1 MFQAQKG
8 NVDDLYLLSVVVTG
22 LFAVWWHDE
31 PAKFGRKDGD
41 EKPDPAVLFS
51 RRGSQFPNP
60 LLSVMVRTITE
71 SLRMN
76 NQMHLA
82 ASSQPSPS
90 RHRTDD

>member
-31 PAKFGRKDGD
+31 PAKFGRKDTS

-51 RRGSQFPNP
+51 RKSNKFPKHFPGVCERSQTHGSLPVKVPVNG
-60 LLSVMVRTITE
+60 
-71 SLRMN
+71 
-76 NQMHLA
+76 
-82 ASSQPSPS
+82 
-90 RHRTDD
+90 